1 MTRLRLLSCA
11 LAFFFSLILFAC
23 GGASTSLSPTRA
35 PRVTAD
41 ASAGE
46 ISPIPSSIN
55 FGNLQVSERKSFTE
69 TLGNSG
75 KAALTI
81 SKIVALG
88 AGFSF
93 SGINPPE
100 TLSPGQTVTF
110 AITYSPTV
118 IGESRGTLAV
128 ESNASDSSLRIR
140 LTGSAFLPGHLSV
153 SRTSM
158 NFGNVVIGSSRTE
171 TATLYA
177 SGGPVTVSAT
187 VSNGEFAIA
196 GASLPFNI
204 PSGGTASLKLIFSP
218 QSPSTS
224 AGVLALNNSGN
235 DPVLRVPITG
245 TGSPSS
251 QHSATLDWA
260 PSTSGSVIGYNV
272 YRGNRSGGPY
282 SRINSALDSSTIA
295 NDYNISP
302 GQTYYYVVTA
312 VNSDLTES
320 AYSNEASAVIPSP

>member
-1 MTRLRLLSCA
+1 VTRLRLLSCA

-23 GGASTSLSPTRA
+23 GGAYAPMTRA
-35 PRVTAD
+35 TLVTAD
-41 ASAGE
+41 ESAGE
-46 ISPIPSSIN
+46 ISPIPSSIDC
-55 FGNLQVSERKSFTE
+55 GNLQVSERKSFTE

-75 KAALTI
+75 QAALTI

-88 AGFSF
+88 AGFGF
-93 SGINPPE
+93 SGINPPV
-100 TLSPGQTVTF
+100 TLGPGQTVTF

-118 IGESRGTLAV
+118 SGESRGTLAV

-140 LTGSAFLPGHLSV
+140 LKGSAFLPGHLTV
-153 SRTSM
+153 SPTSM

-187 VSNGEFAIA
+187 RVSNGEFAIA

-218 QSPSTS
+218 QSPGTS

-235 DPVLRVPITG
+235 DPVLRVPTTG
-245 TGSPSS
+245 AGSPSS

-282 SRINSALDSSTIA
+282 SRINSALDSSTTA
-295 NDYNISP
+295 NDYNVSP

-312 VNSDLTES
+312 VTSDLKES
-320 AYSNEASAVIPSP
+320 AYSNEASGVIPSP

>member
-1 MTRLRLLSCA
+1 M
-11 LAFFFSLILFAC
+11 
-23 GGASTSLSPTRA
+23 TRA
-35 PRVTAD
+35 PLVTAD
-41 ASAGE
+41 ESAGK
-46 ISPIPSSIN
+46 ISPIPPSIN

-69 TLGNSG
+69 TLENSG
-75 KAALTI
+75 QAALTI

-93 SGINPPE
+93 SGINPPV
-100 TLSPGQTVTF
+100 TISPGQTVTF

-118 IGESRGTLAV
+118 IEESRGTLAV
-128 ESNASDSSLRIR
+128 ESNASHSSLRIS
-140 LTGSAFLPGHLSV
+140 LTGSAFLPGHLTASP
-153 SRTSM
+153 TSM

-177 SGGPVTVSAT
+177 SGGPVTVSGT
-187 VSNGEFAIA
+187 RVSNAEFAIA

-204 PSGGTASLKLIFSP
+204 PSGGTASVKLIFSP
-218 QSPSTS
+218 QSPGTS

-235 DPVLRVPITG
+235 APVLRVPITG

-260 PSTSGSVIGYNV
+260 PSTSGNVIGYNV

-282 SRINSALDSSTIA
+282 SRINSALDSSTTA
-295 NDYNISP
+295 NDYNVSP

-320 AYSNEASAVIPSP
+320 AYSNEASAVIPSS